1 MLQRIQTLYLF
12 GALFFNL
19 GFLFSPIVSI
29 EGTNNAPLQNVMA
42 SALIIIFSLLIFATI
57 FFYKNRKRQ
66 MRVCLILCA
75 GLAIEIGTVILH
87 ISNSQNCDNVGYSWG
102 VLLPIISIVLLIL
115 AYRSINSD
123 ERLVRS
129 ADRLR

>member
-12 GALFFNL
+12 GALIFNL
-19 GFLFSPIVSI
+19 GFLISPIVSI

-57 FFYKNRKRQ
+57 FSYKNRKRQ

-75 GLAIEIGTVILH
+75 GLATEIGTVILH
-87 ISNSQNCDNVGYSWG
+87 ISNSRNADDVDYSWG
-102 VLLPIISIVLLIL
+102 LLLPVISIVLLIL
-115 AYRSINSD
+115 AYQSINSD